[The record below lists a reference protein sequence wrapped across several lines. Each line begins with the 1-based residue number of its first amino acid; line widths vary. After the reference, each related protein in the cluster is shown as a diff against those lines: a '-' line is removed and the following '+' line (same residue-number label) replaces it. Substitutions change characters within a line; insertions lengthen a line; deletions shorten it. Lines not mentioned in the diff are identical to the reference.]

1 MVEAGPVT
9 NNRIDELWNDHNDLA
24 GYLQSN
30 NQLGLHS
37 RVHDSFRKTLIIAAA
52 SYFEVQLTETIVG
65 LYGSAGHG
73 AGVLAEFVRRQAIER
88 RFAQLFQWKERNAN
102 SFYSLFGR
110 DFADHMK
117 QKIRS
122 DQCLDDSVKAFL
134 EIGNLRNQLVHENYA
149 DFRLEK
155 TVDEIYELYR
165 TALYFLRV
173 FPVAI
178 RQWIEAG
185 NASGEGEVAC
195 TA

>member
-1 MVEAGPVT
+1 MT
-9 NNRIDELWNDHNDLA
+9 HNRIDELWNDHNDLA

-37 RVHDSFRKTLIIAAA
+37 RVHDSFRKTLIIATA

-65 LYGSAGHG
+65 LYGSADHG
-73 AGVLAEFVRRQAIER
+73 AGVLAEFVRRQAIDR
-88 RFAQLFQWKERNAN
+88 RFAQLFQWGGPNAN

-117 QKIRS
+117 QRVRS

-173 FPVAI
+173 FPDAI

-185 NASGEGEVAC
+185 NASGEGEVAY